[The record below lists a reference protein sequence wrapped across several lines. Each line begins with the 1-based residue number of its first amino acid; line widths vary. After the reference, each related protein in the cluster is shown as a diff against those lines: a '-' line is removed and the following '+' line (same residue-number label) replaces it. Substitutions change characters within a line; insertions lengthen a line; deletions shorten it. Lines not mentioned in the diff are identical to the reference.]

1 MRRFFFVG
9 VVLGL
14 AAAAWARPK
23 SEVQAL
29 LLLNGTPSSAAVS
42 VVTDG
47 GVGTLAAAAP
57 GDAIR
62 FQCDNPVRYAVG
74 SSFTLADGGLASEY
88 VVAQDPRVLFL
99 PDFAATV
106 YFQPLDAGATCV
118 RWVLR

>member
-1 MRRFFFVG
+1 MRRFFAVG

-23 SEVQAL
+23 SEVQAII
-29 LLLNGTPSSAAVS
+29 LLNGAPSSAAVA

-74 SSFTLADGGLASEY
+74 ASFTLADAGIASEY
-88 VVAQDPRVLFL
+88 VVTQDPRVVFL
-99 PDFAATV
+99 PDTAASV
-106 YFQPLDAGATCV
+106 YFQPVDGGATCI